1 MTLYTLNYNNY
12 YNRIKKG
19 FNTIDEY
26 GSYVLESFEGVSFN
40 PNDGVATSQILN
52 LELTDPDYLIVVNE
66 DNEIVSRWFIIESSR
81 VREGQYNIQL
91 LRDVIQDWR
100 EEVLSSPSVIHKGY
114 LASNDPGI
122 FVPED
127 VVVNQIKKSER
138 LLKDN
143 SRAAWLVGYLAP
155 ASTIAEG
162 ADDTEGND
170 SIHVEYGG
178 KATTDI
184 YLSTPI
190 TEWEYYQ
197 YSGEDNAVEI
207 KLYDYADFRVTY
219 LNSPFKTHAWGIL
232 SNGGT
237 SYLGDNFN
245 QSGLYTDE
253 YIDPTTKK
261 VPTTLFVTKTLGTLD
276 LSSCRSAI
284 ERYYDVER
292 KEGIISN
299 LQRQVGIVED
309 STGKQYAVS
318 IIHSAENFS
327 EALSYNPQNI
337 ASNALYGVVQNINDA
352 AEEVNGYS
360 NTISYSA
367 GSATS
372 FDITGV
378 AHTYKFKIEE
388 FTLTSGHELEIPG
401 TTKNLLDAP
410 YRMFCIPYEDGY
422 KISGTVNDA
431 PITLTSTKINSLALA
446 TSIMTSAGAFCY
458 DVQLLPY
465 CPLRRIRDAGFT
477 GLNLSDIGTEGVDY
491 VLATDTNSIIIFCDQ
506 SKDTFDIPF
515 SQTILSPNDTIGVKT
530 KALTSFSRLCSPNYS
545 GMFEYSPI
553 KNGGVTSINVDIDY
567 KPYNPYI
574 HLNINFG
581 GIYGKDFNDARGL
594 ICGGDFSI
602 TRVDSAWTQY
612 QLQNKNYNEIFNKGI
627 DKMEFEAKYAK
638 TQDIANAITGSV
650 QGAVSGAMTGAM
662 SSGSP
667 WGAIAGGVIGGG
679 AAIGGGIADVV
690 MNEKMR
696 RYNIDFAKDMQELSL
711 GNIQAMP
718 YSLSKVS
725 TFNNNNKIWPFVEN
739 YECTLE
745 EYQAIYDKIKYT
757 GMTVNRIGTLD
768 YYIQQ
773 KPYGLDYGFFQT
785 TPIRLNVA
793 HDSHICNAIATELAQ
808 GVFL

>member
-19 FNTIDEY
+19 FNTINEY
-26 GSYVLESFEGVSFN
+26 SSFVLESFEEVNFN
-40 PNDGVATSQILN
+40 PNDGVSTTQILN
-52 LELTDPDYLIVVNE
+52 LEFINPDYLIVVN
-66 DNEIVSRWFIIESSR
+66 DDDEIVSRWFIIESSR
-81 VREGQYNIQL
+81 VRAGQYNLQL

-100 EEVLSSPSVIHKGY
+100 EEILNSPSVIHKGY
-114 LASNDPGI
+114 LNSNDPGI

-127 VVVNQIKKSER
+127 IVVNQIKKSER

-155 ASTIAEG
+155 ARTISEG
-162 ADDTEGND
+162 ADTD

-184 YLSTPI
+184 YLDTPI
-190 TEWEYYQ
+190 DQWEYYS
-197 YSGEDNAVEI
+197 YSGEDNAIDVQ
-207 KLYDYADFRVTY
+207 LYDYADFRINY
-219 LNSPFKTHAWGIL
+219 LNAPFKTHAWGIWA
-232 SNGGT
+232 NNTT
-237 SYLGDNFN
+237 SYLGDTFN
-245 QSGLYTDE
+245 KSGFSTDE
-253 YIDPTTKK
+253 YIDPTNQSIS
-261 VPTTLFVTKTLGTLD
+261 TTLFITRELANLD
-276 LSSCRSAI
+276 LTDCRNAI
-284 ERYYDVER
+284 KSYYDVAT
-292 KEGIISN
+292 KESIIRQ
-299 LQRQVGIVED
+299 LQQQVGIVED

-318 IIHSAENFS
+318 VIHTVENFS
-327 EALSYNPQNI
+327 ESLGYNPQNV
-337 ASNALYGVVQNINDA
+337 ASNALYQVVQALNDA

-367 GSATS
+367 GTASS
-372 FDITGV
+372 FDIVGV
-378 AHTYKFKIEE
+378 KHTYELKIEE
-388 FTLTSGHELEIPG
+388 FSLTTGHELEIPG
-401 TTKNLLDAP
+401 TTKHLIDAP

-422 KISGTVNDA
+422 TITGTVNETET
-431 PITLTSTKINSLALA
+431 TLVSSKINSLALA

-465 CPLRRIRDAGFT
+465 CPIRRIRDAGFGRLT
-477 GLNLSDIGTEGVDY
+477 LSDIGEEGVDY
-491 VLATDTNSIIIFCDQ
+491 VLASDTDSIIIFCDQ

-515 SQTILSPNDTIGVKT
+515 SQTILTPNDAIGVKT

-567 KPYNPYI
+567 KPYTPYI

-612 QLQNKNYNEIFNKGI
+612 QLENKNYNEIFNKNI
-627 DKMEFEAKYAK
+627 DKMEFEAKYAR
-638 TQDIANAITGSV
+638 TQDIANAITGSIS
-650 QGAVSGAMTGAM
+650 GAVTGGMAGSMTG
-662 SSGSP
+662 GP
-667 WGAIAGGVIGGG
+667 WGALTGAVVGGG
-679 AAIGGGIADVV
+679 AAITGGIADVV

-696 RYNIDFAKDMQELSL
+696 KYNIDFARDIQELSL

-739 YECTLE
+739 YECTPE

-793 HDSHICNAIATELAQ
+793 DDSHVCDAIATELAQ